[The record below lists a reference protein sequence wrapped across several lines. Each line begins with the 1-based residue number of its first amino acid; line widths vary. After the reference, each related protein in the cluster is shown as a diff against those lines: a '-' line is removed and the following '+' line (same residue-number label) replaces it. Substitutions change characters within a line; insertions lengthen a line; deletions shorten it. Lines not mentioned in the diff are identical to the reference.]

1 MWVLS
6 AETVQEVDVVASLVR
21 EGTCTRK
28 SGGPDVL
35 ATEVPSQPEAAM
47 LESGV
52 IGARTADDFAL
63 FFKTHRGCIE
73 RFVTRAVSERSEV
86 DDVCADVFL
95 VALRRFEEVATLP
108 EAAARSW
115 LFRVA
120 ELRCLKDQ
128 RSRCRR
134 DRAYGRAA
142 ATCVPNDGPV
152 DDVYLRLADSVGRSD
167 RVHVILASLHPSY
180 REILEMC
187 MEAGGP
193 TGRQLSEAL
202 GVTHLAV
209 RVRLT
214 RARHAFRTEYE
225 RVFGEYDQVAS

>member
-1 MWVLS
+1 MRGRLPRCASTIRGGRDS
-6 AETVQEVDVVASLVR
+6 A
-21 EGTCTRK
+21 G
-28 SGGPDVL
+28 
-35 ATEVPSQPEAAM
+35 
-47 LESGV
+47 
-52 IGARTADDFAL
+52 
-63 FFKTHRGCIE
+63 
-73 RFVTRAVSERSEV
+73 
-86 DDVCADVFL
+86 
-95 VALRRFEEVATLP
+95 
-108 EAAARSW
+108 AAARSW

-142 ATCVPNDGPV
+142 TICVPNDGPV

-180 REILEMC
+180 REILETC
-187 MEAGGP
+187 MGAGEP

-214 RARHAFRTEYE
+214 RAKRAFRSTHPAQI
-225 RVFGEYDQVAS
+225 RNASKSPAGLLRSGGN

>member
-1 MWVLS
+1 MGVLS
-6 AETVQEVDVVASLVR
+6 TETVQEVDVVASLVR
-21 EGTCTRK
+21 EGPRTR
-28 SGGPDVL
+28 GLDVHS
-35 ATEVPSQPEAAM
+35 TEMPRQAEGASPGSV
-47 LESGV
+47 V
-52 IGARTADDFAL
+52 IDARMADDFTN
-63 FFKTHRGCIE
+63 FFKTHRECIQ

-108 EAAARSW
+108 ETAARSW

-120 ELRCLKDQ
+120 ELSCLKDQ

-134 DRAYGRAA
+134 DRAYSRAA

-152 DDVYLRLADSVGRSD
+152 DDMFVRLADSAGQSD
-167 RVHVILASLHPSY
+167 RVHGVLASLHPSY

-214 RARHAFRTEYE
+214 RAKRAFRTEYE
-225 RVFGEYDQVAS
+225 RVFGEYDQVAC